1 MQELLIA
8 VLGAGGLIIALRTF
22 DKYNVGRQ
30 QKKLELSSRD
40 FAKIEATLRGEQKQ
54 EDKETK
60 EKVDEIEQE
69 KNTKQS
75 ADSLVDFFRKRK

>member
-22 DKYNVGRQ
+22 DKSNVGRQ

-54 EDKETK
+54 EDKETM